1 MLGQIEQRML
11 NLAFSGLQI
20 GIGIYDK
27 DGHMMTSNE
36 EFNRL
41 KIVNCC
47 VDQSVKGSLEK
58 SSGFARMGLS

>member
-41 KIVNCC
+41 QNDYPQDCDNPSIITII
-47 VDQSVKGSLEK
+47 
-58 SSGFARMGLS
+58 